1 MQPSET
7 SKIRGYIWPWVKTG
21 AGLDVGCGPDKVHPE
36 CTGIDV
42 VARPNVTK
50 GSAEELPF
58 SDVAFDWVY
67 SAHCLEHLDHPKL
80 AIAEMTRVL
89 KPDGTLI
96 LYLPYKDWYD
106 KVYPNGWHK
115 HQFRPSD
122 ILKLV
127 KKHWPDMWVVTE
139 ELRGGPREN
148 DEQEYGFLLILK
160 REEPKHPKKFFINNW
175 PNIGDT
181 ASLDALLRVLPTK
194 HPGCEIHLAY
204 DNAGLFTDT
213 SWVAVGSGVGDTRW
227 DGILNT
233 LTIGQY
239 HNYLRREKHF
249 YTFPIWVA
257 INLGWLTEDDIP
269 DDPRPKP
276 LKFTKN
282 EEAWATKRAPDKPF
296 VVLVHHAGHF
306 PRDWYNDR
314 WERVVQWLTE
324 HDVVVVAVGTKS
336 PGFKMPGFTDLTGK
350 STVRQAAC
358 LASRASWAVGVDTG
372 LFHLLPQFDVPCL
385 VLSGP
390 SRFDTT
396 FSAPA
401 KPIYRND
408 AGCQQ
413 CYNAVTKDWFS
424 EGEEFPIHSK
434 CDCKNTDCME
444 AISVGRVIDELAK
457 MLDIPN
463 KAAGLLSVCMI
474 VHNEEKQLASALE
487 SVHEHAD
494 EIVVVDTGST
504 DRTKEIAAG
513 FDKVKLFDFDA
524 GTPINSFS
532 AARNFAFSKAT
543 CRYAMWLDGSNIAT
557 DLGAVVRALEG
568 GNYDLVR
575 LFTVSGSNTYRRD
588 RVCLR
593 YFAKFVDR
601 VHETLSGNGLRAIT
615 VDAPITRTWQ
625 QKVGR
630 EDSLARNVRLLKLM
644 IGEHNAEHP
653 RYSRWVYY
661 LARELGDMGRTDES
675 LKFFRERAQL
685 GGFWEEQAQAAL
697 KVVHILKNSG
707 RRNEAIKAGYEA
719 LKLCDGW
726 RDAYYLIA
734 DCYFGLKKY
743 TEAIPWLKHALEIPT
758 PTTILWKW
766 EAVYQYLPY
775 LLLSNCYAAVG
786 DMKAALEY
794 ARRELEAAPAE
805 QRARIKDR
813 IAALERAAGGPEAR
827 DHRQSS
833 SDE

>member
-7 SKIRGYIWPWVKTG
+7 SKIRSYVWSWVKTG
-21 AGLDVGCGPDKVHPE
+21 KGLDVGCGADKVHPE
-36 CTGIDV
+36 CTGID
-42 VARPNVTK
+42 AGDYPNVIK
-50 GSAEELPF
+50 GSAEKLTF
-58 SDVAFDWVY
+58 DVDSFDWVF
-67 SAHCLEHLDHPKL
+67 SAHCLEHLEHPEQ
-80 AIAEMTRVL
+80 AIAEMVRVL
-89 KPDGTLI
+89 KPDGTLV

-106 KVYPNGWHK
+106 KVYPNTWHK

-122 ILKLV
+122 ILKMV
-127 KKHWPDMWVVTE
+127 KKYWPDMWVVTE
-139 ELRGGPREN
+139 ELRGSPRKN

-160 REEPKHPKKFFINNW
+160 REEPKTPKKFYINNW

-194 HPGCEIHLAY
+194 HPGCEIHLAH
-204 DNAGLFTDT
+204 DNAGLFTDM
-213 SWVAVGSGVGDTRW
+213 SWVKTGAKVGDECW

-257 INLGWLTEDDIP
+257 IKLGWLTENDIP

-276 LKFTKN
+276 MQFTKK
-282 EEAWATKRAPDKPF
+282 EEKWATQQTPTKPF

-324 HDVVVVAVGTKS
+324 HKIAVVAVGTKS
-336 PGFKMPGFTDLTGK
+336 PGFRMPGFTDLTGM
-350 STVRQAAC
+350 STVRQAIC

-372 LFHLLPQFDVPCL
+372 IFHLLPQFNVPCL

-396 FSAPA
+396 FSSPA
-401 KPIYRND
+401 RSIYRND

-424 EGEEFPIHSK
+424 EGEEFPIHSA
-434 CDCKNTDCME
+434 CDCKHTNCME

-457 MLDIPN
+457 MLGIASTEAKDS
-463 KAAGLLSVCMI
+463 GLLSVCMI
-474 VHNEEKQLASALE
+474 VHNEEKQLTTALE
-487 SVHEHAD
+487 SIHDHAD
-494 EIVVVDTGST
+494 EIVIVDTGST
-504 DRTKEIAAG
+504 DKTKEVAAS
-513 FDKVKLFDFDA
+513 FAKVKIFDFDA

-532 AARNFAFSKAT
+532 AARNFAISKAT
-543 CRYAMWLDGSNIAT
+543 CRYTMWLDGSNIAT
-557 DLGAVVRALEG
+557 NLGAVTQILVDH
-568 GNYDLVR
+568 NYDLVR
-575 LFTVSGSNTYRRD
+575 LFTVSGGNTYRRD

-601 VHETLSGNGLRAIT
+601 VHETMEGNGLRAIT

-625 QKVGR
+625 KKVGR

-644 IGEHNAEHP
+644 IEEHDPEHP

-661 LARELGDMGRTDES
+661 LARELGDMGHTAES
-675 LKFFRERAQL
+675 LKFFRERVQL
-685 GGFWEEQAQAAL
+685 GGFWEEKAQAAL
-697 KVVHILKNSG
+697 KIVHILKNNG
-707 RRNEAIKAGYEA
+707 KYNEAIRAGYEA
-719 LKLCDGW
+719 LKFCDGW

-734 DCYFGLKKY
+734 DCCYRLKMY
-743 TEAIPWLKHALEIPT
+743 NRAIAWLKLTLDIPT
-758 PTTILWKW
+758 PNTILWKW
-766 EAVYQYLPY
+766 ESVYQYLPQ
-775 LLLSNCYAAVG
+775 LLLSMCYNELGNIAQ
-786 DMKAALEY
+786 ALDF
-794 ARRELEAAPAE
+794 ARQELAGAPKE
-805 QRARIKDR
+805 QHARIKTR
-813 IAALERAAGGPEAR
+813 IAILEKK
-827 DHRQSS
+827 
-833 SDE
+833 